1 MEKEIAKRKNQSR
14 YLLEDVYR
22 SYNNVVIVSEDI
34 RQSTIRISKK
44 VDNIRVIGNCHDYEN
59 VIKRSQLPIT
69 FDKNTLSTK
78 TKEELEQVFNNKS
91 VKFINMGRFS
101 PEKGHDR
108 LIKAFEQYWR

>member
-1 MEKEIAKRKNQSR
+1 MIM
-14 YLLEDVYR
+14 
-22 SYNNVVIVSEDI
+22 
-34 RQSTIRISKK
+34 K
-44 VDNIRVIGNCHDYEN
+44 V

-108 LIKAFEQYWR
+108 LIKAFEQYWLKQKESYLIIIGGTGDFYGKTVELARATAAS